1 MSDSN
6 GPHDASAVGDGGVD
20 ADGDR
25 APEATADHP
34 IPEPVTDDA
43 TAELVRDA
51 IDVARGALSARQFS
65 KKYDTGAVSETSDGG
80 ESDRTGGTAPSA
92 TEENR

>member
-6 GPHDASAVGDGGVD
+6 GPHDAGAVGDGGID

-25 APEATADHP
+25 TPEATADHP

-65 KKYDTGAVSETSDGG
+65 EKYDTGAAFETSDGG
-80 ESDRTGGTAPSA
+80 ESGRTGGTTSSV